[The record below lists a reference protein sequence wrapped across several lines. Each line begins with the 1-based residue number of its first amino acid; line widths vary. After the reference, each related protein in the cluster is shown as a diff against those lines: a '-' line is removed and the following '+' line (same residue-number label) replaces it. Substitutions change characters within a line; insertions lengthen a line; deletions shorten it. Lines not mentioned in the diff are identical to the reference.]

1 MAEKIILIDSDPAF
15 SAAAKEALAAKGY
28 DCTTCAACAEGLAAV
43 KEAKPALVI
52 IDMFFA
58 GKAEGILA
66 ARKLRRSKDFAGIK
80 TRILMLSDLRT
91 RAHKGFPNPSKYAY
105 RLTIDELLFKP
116 AKPDQLAAKAAEL
129 LAVQPR

>member
-1 MAEKIILIDSDPAF
+1 MPETLMHNLMLNWFFVVLLAF
-15 SAAAKEALAAKGY
+15 
-28 DCTTCAACAEGLAAV
+28 TGLYC
-43 KEAKPALVI
+43 
-52 IDMFFA
+52 
-58 GKAEGILA
+58 
-66 ARKLRRSKDFAGIK
+66 
-80 TRILMLSDLRT
+80 MLSDLRT